1 MIFLKTIDIPT
12 NTSVKWNEI
21 KSTKHL
27 QFKTIDD
34 PNLIDQHTKSIYFV
48 QAYPR
53 VDIKVTIYLHTPQG
67 VDFGNKHKD
76 IVLKLKNN
84 LYGLKDAGLTWWEI
98 ISKGFLDLGFEQTDT
113 EPCVFK
119 KENVII
125 LIYVDDCIILSR
137 TKEGL
142 EKTLEGIC
150 KKFTMTNEGNI
161 ETYLGIQIDHEPVF
175 MRMSQPN
182 LINRIINAV
191 PGMDKANP
199 KPIPMSPTIVMT
211 NHLNGKERQETWNYR
226 SLIGMMNYLV
236 NTTHPELSYSVHQW
250 A

>member
-1 MIFLKTIDIPT
+1 
-12 NTSVKWNEI
+12 
-21 KSTKHL
+21 
-27 QFKTIDD
+27 
-34 PNLIDQHTKSIYFV
+34 
-48 QAYPR
+48 
-53 VDIKVTIYLHTPQG
+53 
-67 VDFGNKHKD
+67 
-76 IVLKLKNN
+76 
-84 LYGLKDAGLTWWEI
+84 
-98 ISKGFLDLGFEQTDT
+98 
-113 EPCVFK
+113 
-119 KENVII
+119 
-125 LIYVDDCIILSR
+125 
-137 TKEGL
+137 
-142 EKTLEGIC
+142 
-150 KKFTMTNEGNI
+150 
-161 ETYLGIQIDHEPVF
+161 